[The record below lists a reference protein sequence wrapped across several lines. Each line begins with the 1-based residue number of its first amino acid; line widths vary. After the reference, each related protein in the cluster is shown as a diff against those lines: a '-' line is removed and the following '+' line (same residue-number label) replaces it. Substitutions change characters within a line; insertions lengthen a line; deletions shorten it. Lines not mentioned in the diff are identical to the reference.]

1 MAPLG
6 SLTFLSAKIHFANVR
21 YWPKA
26 DMTVCGNTHVFF
38 ASNCSL
44 SVRQLD
50 VSLNSAEM
58 RSFSSCVRGIHVSVV
73 GCILTVWVTKGAA
86 IAPRIA
92 REIATFHCFMAKS
105 SIRPKRLY
113 NTLGKSGH
121 RAPHGSFMLCAIFFG
136 HSAVSSSIQS
146 ISLASRP
153 RLSMRRDNP

>member
-1 MAPLG
+1 M
-6 SLTFLSAKIHFANVR
+6 F
-21 YWPKA
+21 
-26 DMTVCGNTHVFF
+26 FF

-113 NTLGKSGH
+113 NTFGKSGTC
-121 RAPHGSFMLCAIFFG
+121 PPQFG
-136 HSAVSSSIQS
+136 E
-146 ISLASRP
+146 SRYDAT
-153 RLSMRRDNP
+153 RIAGVLEGGRHEIIDH